1 MPGRFMK
8 KPIHLE
14 IVYEGDQCPAS
25 YYMAQAVLD
34 VVGSYGELVVV
45 TKLEF
50 KKNKQHAKRFE
61 ELSIA
66 LYGEKAYRKM
76 RLAPIPSIFV
86 DGKLVFDV
94 IPVKDDL
101 IESIERFLSER
112 ENGAK

>member
-1 MPGRFMK
+1 MPGELLHGSSGARCRRE
-8 KPIHLE
+8 LR
-14 IVYEGDQCPAS
+14 G
-25 YYMAQAVLD
+25 
-34 VVGSYGELVVV
+34 VGVV